1 MENSKS
7 ANIPVTL
14 KWINYLLWSELVK
27 TALGELWRHV
37 STGAA
42 PKQIAQGE
50 DGKEAV
56 VVDEEKWSQEPNGA
70 FTSPQLSGTG
80 YLGVLL
86 LL

>member
-7 ANIPVTL
+7 VNIPVTL

-27 TALGELWRHV
+27 TALGGLWRHV

-56 VVDEEKWSQEPNGA
+56 VVDEEKWSQENQMVL
-70 FTSPQLSGTG
+70 SLLHSSGTG